1 MMKTAEQMAQ
11 YIRHRQHELAA
22 LEPARRRNML
32 AAEIGQLCS
41 EVSATEKKA
50 LLGEVEELFPTGFG
64 GAAAAVIAAPPTP
77 AQLEFDD
84 VMHGLQRE
92 IEAQPEADRAALREE
107 IANRLGLRPALP
119 ASSFRLDQLLA
130 AFEALK

>member
-32 AAEIGQLCS
+32 AAGIGQLCS

-64 GAAAAVIAAPPTP
+64 GAAAAVNAATSTA
-77 AQLEFDD
+77 AQRVFDY
-84 VMHGLQRE
+84 VLHGVKRE
-92 IEAQPEADRAALREE
+92 NETQPEAEWR
-107 IANRLGLRPALP
+107 GP
-119 ASSFRLDQLLA
+119 
-130 AFEALK
+130 